1 LNEFGWLPIV
11 AVSATAFGLSIQL
24 TLPKSV
30 QFRIMSRPERIRVL
44 VVDDHPV
51 VCRGLTAIIQA
62 EEGMLVVGQASDG
75 WQAVRMFREHT
86 PDITLMDLRMPVMSG
101 VEAIRAIHAEF
112 SSARFIVLTTYHGDE
127 DIHRALKAGAQAYLL
142 KGMSDTELLEAIRNV
157 HSGLKYLPQPV
168 LESLASRPPKSDLSE
183 RELQILHLIVKG
195 MSNKRIGDSLG
206 ITEATVKWHVNMIL
220 SRLNVSDRTQAA
232 VTALNRGIVEL

>member
-1 LNEFGWLPIV
+1 MLFV
-11 AVSATAFGLSIQL
+11 A
-24 TLPKSV
+24 
-30 QFRIMSRPERIRVL
+30 
-44 VVDDHPV
+44 
-51 VCRGLTAIIQA
+51 
-62 EEGMLVVGQASDG
+62 QASDG
-75 WQAVRMFREHT
+75 VEAVRMFQEHK
-86 PDITLMDLRMPVMSG
+86 PDITLMDLRMPLMSG
-101 VEAIRAIHAEF
+101 VEAIRAIHMDF
-112 SSARFIVLTTYHGDE
+112 PGARFIVLTTYHGDE

-157 HSGLKYLPQPV
+157 HSGLRYLPQPV

-195 MSNKRIGDSLG
+195 MSNKRIGESLG

-220 SRLNVSDRTQAA
+220 SRLHVSDRTQAA

>member
-1 LNEFGWLPIV
+1 
-11 AVSATAFGLSIQL
+11 
-24 TLPKSV
+24 
-30 QFRIMSRPERIRVL
+30 MSRPEKIRVL

-51 VCRGLTAIIQA
+51 VCRGLAAIIQA
-62 EEGMLVVGQASDG
+62 EPGMSVIGQAADG
-75 WQAVRMFREHT
+75 SQAVRMFREQT

-101 VEAIRAIHAEF
+101 VEAIRAIHKEF
-112 SSARFIVLTTYHGDE
+112 PGARFIVLTTYHGDE

-157 HSGLKYLPQPV
+157 HAGLRYLPQPV

-183 RELQILHLIVKG
+183 RELEILHLIVKG
-195 MSNKRIGDSLG
+195 MSNKRIGESLG